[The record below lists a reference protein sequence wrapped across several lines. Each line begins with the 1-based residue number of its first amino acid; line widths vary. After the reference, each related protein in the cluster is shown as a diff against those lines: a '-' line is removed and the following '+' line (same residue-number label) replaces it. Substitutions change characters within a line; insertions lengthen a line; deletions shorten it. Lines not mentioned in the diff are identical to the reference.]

1 MSLLEPHNLPFLI
14 AFGALAVIA
23 LLQITGVSDAIEG
36 VGEFDVS
43 DSGGDGLEAGGLGE
57 ALTAL
62 LGLGRVPMLIWLA
75 ALLFVF
81 ATVGVIGQ
89 SVLANMLGAPLSA
102 GWAALLAGGAAL
114 PLNSLAMRPLGAVM
128 PKDETTAI
136 SLDELVRR
144 DAEIQ
149 IGTARAGSPARAK
162 VIDMHGQAHFVMVE
176 PNDQTLALNAG
187 DTVLLVRREGQTF
200 YGVQYESP
208 LLGLDH

>member
-23 LLQITGVSDAIEG
+23 LLQVTGVAEAIEG
-36 VGEFDVS
+36 AGEFDS
-43 DSGGDGLEAGGLGE
+43 PDGLEMGGLGD
-57 ALTAL
+57 ALTTL
-62 LGLGRVPMLIWLA
+62 LGLGRVPLLIWLA

-81 ATVGVIGQ
+81 ACVGVIGQ
-89 SVLANMLGAPLSA
+89 SVLASMLGAPLSA
-102 GWAALLAGGAAL
+102 GWAALAAGGAAL
-114 PLNSLAMRPLGAVM
+114 PLNSLAMRPLGALI

-136 SLDELVRR
+136 DLDDLVRR

-162 VIDMHGQAHFVMVE
+162 VIDMHGQAHFIMVE
-176 PNDQTLALNAG
+176 PHDPTLAFTAG
-187 DTVLLVRREGQTF
+187 DTVLLVRREGPTF